1 MKKLPSTQL
10 PAPPWTTE
18 TGYLRMMIKDLVTE
32 VRLGLHPWERHP
44 EKPQRIVVNVEL
56 FAAPPRAKFKN
67 VSSVVDYDF
76 IRDALK
82 KWPRRRH
89 TVFIETLL
97 DELVELC
104 FKDKRVKAARVSI
117 FKPDIY
123 NEAAGAGVEVYKVR
137 SAEAG
142 AGLAKR
148 RKTAKRA
155 RRS

>member
-1 MKKLPSTQL
+1 MKKAPLPGPAHWSTE
-10 PAPPWTTE
+10 A
-18 TGYLRMMIKDLVTE
+18 GYVRMMIRDLVTE

-56 FAAPPRAKFKN
+56 YAAPQTGRYKH
-67 VSSVVDYDF
+67 VSSVVDYDY
-76 IRDALK
+76 IREALR

-97 DELVELC
+97 EELVTLC

-123 NEAAGAGVEVYKVR
+123 NEAAGAGVEIFRVR
-137 SAEAG
+137 P
-142 AGLAKR
+142 
-148 RKTAKRA
+148 
-155 RRS
+155 